1 MEERGKNFYV
11 LILVSESKKVD
22 MNILNSH
29 CVLTQS
35 NDNVKLI
42 VLLLTTLKNRNPTIF
57 ASTSFKKIEAKEA
70 KGNRPGPYPNETGVS
85 QHEPKKSFS
94 QALPFLGP
102 RAGP

>member
-11 LILVSESKKVD
+11 LILVSKSKKID

-57 ASTSFKKIEAKEA
+57 AKYEF
-70 KGNRPGPYPNETGVS
+70 
-85 QHEPKKSFS
+85 
-94 QALPFLGP
+94 
-102 RAGP
+102 